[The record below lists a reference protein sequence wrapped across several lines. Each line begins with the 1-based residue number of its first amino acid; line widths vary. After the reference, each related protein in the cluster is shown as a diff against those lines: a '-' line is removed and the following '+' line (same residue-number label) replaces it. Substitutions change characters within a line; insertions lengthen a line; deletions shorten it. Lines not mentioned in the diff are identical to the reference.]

1 MCQAADVLAGI
12 CEARLQDA
20 CAQSPSS
27 LVFSGELFFWVATH
41 KVSCIYSLRF
51 SSSYLFQL
59 CQYALHYVLFAQMS
73 TALSLRLL
81 HCYSKPG
88 TTEAGVVKTINICTK
103 MRHHITFVCI
113 SRHIWI
119 RSWCHAAFQSQ
130 CAERGL

>member
-41 KVSCIYSLRF
+41 EVSCIYCVRF

-88 TTEAGVVKTINICTK
+88 ITEAGVVKK
-103 MRHHITFVCI
+103 
-113 SRHIWI
+113 
-119 RSWCHAAFQSQ
+119 Q
-130 CAERGL
+130 